1 MNSIYVQHS
10 TQPPNLHPY
19 SQHATSLPG
28 RVDPSE
34 LTLCPFQEACSPLTP
49 NPLGEARL
57 TRMSE
62 SLGSSPEAGLEQL
75 LSLNIQYSWAVTKKF
90 HGSRPPMPK
99 LKKMM

>member
-1 MNSIYVQHS
+1 MIQTFLEGCTQVNSPFV
-10 TQPPNLHPY
+10 
-19 SQHATSLPG
+19 
-28 RVDPSE
+28 PSRK
-34 LTLCPFQEACSPLTP
+34 LVSHCPP
-49 NPLGEARL
+49 NPLGEACF

-62 SLGSSPEAGLEQL
+62 PLGSSPVAGLEQL